1 MKSSRLNILIII
13 SVLFITWGC
22 ATLPSRDVSL
32 CENKRCEVIKSS
44 AQKQELLGK
53 LYNLLKNNLNRDI
66 DLYQTDPQN
75 REQSKKGIG
84 YYVQGGPMPGWA
96 VVRSIKFTDI
106 LYVDRENFEIKFK
119 VDPDVT
125 WNAMPVFTAATEGT
139 LTVKDINRIEYSA
152 TYFGSWMV
160 VGTSAWKHEMMID
173 YIDFDKNLMGSFFSI
188 GGGGPLC
195 VGGGSGYTVAKFP
208 VDSREQPGTTIV
220 RLKTREPVTQGG
232 ENQQL
237 HPPVLDYKVAMTD
250 AAGRHVLE
258 GGKEAVL
265 NVEIANNGEDAARD
279 VQILLSGHQ
288 ELVSY
293 LGEKH
298 IVGNIQSGEK
308 KTFAFRAALPV
319 ELQSKTASVSVEI
332 REGRG
337 FSPVEKKSVDVAL
350 RSAEATETIEVISQL
365 PKLGFITQLRD
376 QNNNRILDGGEELA
390 LKIDVKNTG
399 SGIAKDVQVALSGNR
414 ELISCLGEKRFLGL
428 FHCKKFTRVER

>member
-1 MKSSRLNILIII
+1 
-13 SVLFITWGC
+13 
-22 ATLPSRDVSL
+22 
-32 CENKRCEVIKSS
+32 
-44 AQKQELLGK
+44 
-53 LYNLLKNNLNRDI
+53 
-66 DLYQTDPQN
+66 
-75 REQSKKGIG
+75 
-84 YYVQGGPMPGWA
+84 MPCF
-96 VVRSIKFTDI
+96 STS
-106 LYVDRENFEIKFK
+106 
-119 VDPDVT
+119 
-125 WNAMPVFTAATEGT
+125 TEGT
-139 LTVKDINRIEYSA
+139 LSVKENNQIKYST
-152 TYFGSWMV
+152 TYFISWMV
-160 VGTSAWKHEMMID
+160 VGTSVWKHEMMFD
-173 YIDFDKNLMGSFFSI
+173 YIDFDKSLMGSFYSI

-195 VGGGSGYTVAKFP
+195 AGKGSGYTLVKFP
-208 VDSREQPGTTIV
+208 VDSLSQPESTIVKIKPREQVIPANGNH
-220 RLKTREPVTQGG
+220 PMQ
-232 ENQQL
+232 
-237 HPPVLDYKVAMTD
+237 PPVLDYKVAMTD